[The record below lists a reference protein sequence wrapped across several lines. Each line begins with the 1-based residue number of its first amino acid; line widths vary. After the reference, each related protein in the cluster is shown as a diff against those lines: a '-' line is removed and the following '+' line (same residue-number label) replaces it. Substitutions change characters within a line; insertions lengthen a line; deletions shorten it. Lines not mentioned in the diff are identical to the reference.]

1 MHRNRNDGQELTTE
15 LMSLRART
23 MQERSED
30 MVIPE
35 NSLQKFRVCIS
46 KIQSMY
52 LKILP
57 TKMIDI

>member
-15 LMSLRART
+15 WMSLRART

-35 NSLQKFRVCIS
+35 NSLKKFCL
-46 KIQSMY
+46 
-52 LKILP
+52 LK
-57 TKMIDI
+57 